1 MVVIKSS
8 LTLRTLPGRRPTLL
22 YMGVREGG
30 LLLDGDLFLEMCL
43 LQDHEDDLDL
53 GRRGHREPRRRVRS
67 GDVFAAPDIGEY
79 PRQRG
84 HLRLGGLLLRPDA
97 GGHHALQNESE
108 RKRSDELCGVGG
120 LDRVTIAL

>member
-8 LTLRTLPGRRPTLL
+8 LTLRMSPGRRPTLL

-30 LLLDGDLFLEMCL
+30 RLLLDGDLFLEMCL

-67 GDVFAAPDIGEY
+67 GEVFAC
-79 PRQRG
+79 
-84 HLRLGGLLLRPDA
+84 
-97 GGHHALQNESE
+97 S
-108 RKRSDELCGVGG
+108 
-120 LDRVTIAL
+120 